1 MTSTSDVSL
10 GAADFLTLSAYECIG
25 AGGTPTGAVAAL
37 SEYAERHSSSCFGK
51 RLLQDE
57 LPSA

>member
-1 MTSTSDVSL
+1 MSL

-57 LPSA
+57 LLSA